1 MKREKQRVA
10 HVTLDNFFE
19 EPEGGQTLEALLART
34 ERFEQCLGRHGHG
47 WERPSADEAV
57 LLSSTAPSN
66 SSGMNMLN
74 MDWAERLRD
83 DIRQSIFLDSSV
95 GIAATRLAARISS
108 RLARPRG
115 LLVLLPGYE
124 PQFTSTVA
132 LEELDELRPVQAAAL
147 RRRGMTTL
155 GQMAALTDD
164 EARALLGLE
173 AARLMKLVRGREN
186 RPDWSRSNRLERAVG
201 LLCRRASKKLQ
212 QLRIGA
218 RGVELALVYRD
229 GVSLERYSL
238 LPHPTSGHIEL
249 EVPARSLLRSYTSRE
264 EPVVGISLTFTGLV
278 PGPGQ
283 LPLFSKPP
291 MRDIC
296 VRLGRRW
303 TVPPNLK
310 SAVANESSG

>member
-1 MKREKQRVA
+1 M
-10 HVTLDNFFE
+10 
-19 EPEGGQTLEALLART
+19 
-34 ERFEQCLGRHGHG
+34 
-47 WERPSADEAV
+47 
-57 LLSSTAPSN
+57 
-66 SSGMNMLN
+66 
-74 MDWAERLRD
+74 
-83 DIRQSIFLDSSV
+83 
-95 GIAATRLAARISS
+95 
-108 RLARPRG
+108 
-115 LLVLLPGYE
+115 
-124 PQFTSTVA
+124 
-132 LEELDELRPVQAAAL
+132 DELRPVQAAAL

-186 RPDWSRSNRLERAVG
+186 RPDWSRSNRLERAVS

-264 EPVVGISLTFTGLV
+264 EPVVGISLTFTGLA